1 MPKLEPYQR
10 VSGAARAKLARE
22 LKRQYQRGRSIREL
36 AREYGRSYSFIHFIH
51 GMLTE
56 VGVSLRGR
64 GGPMNRKKPPSGET

>member
-36 AREYGRSYSFIHFIH
+36 AGEYGRSYSFIH